1 VGVRGARAW
10 NDHVIGHWLASD
22 QPAVVAA
29 DGSWTGDELSAR
41 FKLPT
46 IFDIVDALPRHP
58 NGKLSR
64 HELVCRRS

>member
-1 VGVRGARAW
+1 VGMRGARTW
-10 NDHVIGHWLASD
+10 NDLVIGLGLGSD
-22 QPAVVAA
+22 RPAVVAA

-46 IFDIVDALPRHP
+46 ILDIVDALPRHP